1 MEQVIQ
7 DSLERR
13 IRAAKYLLKTSS
25 LEGLINLDN
34 LQDEAE
40 VDYEFELDEQYN
52 LFEIFKILMGK
63 HSHIFLSDVIYT
75 LSTIDRQS
83 VIQSLNM
90 AYSVEEVKAN
100 EII

>member
-13 IRAAKYLLKTSS
+13 IRAAKHLLKTSS

-83 VIQSLNM
+83 VIQALNI